1 MSVYFVVNE
10 PLKLDGNPTSSLK
23 IGGNT
28 VDLYNVE
35 NTSYQGDYVMTNSD
49 VEGLISLEISF
60 FDLAISSKSNSLLC
74 KNCEFL
80 YIILNIIK
88 LL

>member
-1 MSVYFVVNE
+1 MVSVKIFSTNQDSSWAKIDDSVSVYFVVNE

-35 NTSYQGDYVMTNSD
+35 NLS
-49 VEGLISLEISF
+49 LIHI
-60 FDLAISSKSNSLLC
+60 
-74 KNCEFL
+74 
-80 YIILNIIK
+80 
-88 LL
+88 